1 MMSIASRENP
11 HYKTLK
17 KLCQSSRERRRSAR
31 VLLDGM
37 HLIEAYGRHRGIPEE
52 IVVSD
57 SGARRPEAARYLA
70 NCVAGTRVT
79 CLSDALFDDLAVVDT
94 PSGIMAIVA
103 WPQPARPLDH
113 GADTVL
119 LDGVQDPGNVGSIL
133 RSTAAAGFRQVLLSA
148 DCAQAWSPK
157 TLRAAMGAHFQVV
170 IHEGG
175 DLAGFLAAYPR
186 AGGGHR
192 AGGVYQSLCGQ
203 SRSTT
208 GVGLRQRR
216 AGRAAGSAGRDA
228 AAIAHPDAGRNG
240 IPQCRCGRCHL
251 PFRDRQATLRGLN
264 TCGQRLAPG
273 RRNAQLESVVS
284 EAIARYHAPV
294 SCTPGLAG
302 KLAHCPSARPRRAV
316 FLTPWQ

>member
-1 MMSIASRENP
+1 MKRIASRENP
-11 HYKTLK
+11 HYKMLK

-103 WPQPARPLDH
+103 WPQPARRLDH

-157 TLRAAMGAHFQVV
+157 TLRAAMGAHFQIE

-175 DLAGFLAAYPR
+175 DLAGFLAAFRGQAVATALVASTSLYAANLGRPL
-186 AGGGHR
+186 AWVFGSEGL
-192 AGGVYQSLCGQ
+192 GVRPAVLAATQRQVHIPMPGAMESLN
-203 SRSTT
+203 
-208 GVGLRQRR
+208 V
-216 AGRAAGSAGRDA
+216 AAA
-228 AAIAHPDAGRNG
+228 AAI
-240 IPQCRCGRCHL
+240 CL
-251 PFRDRQATLRGLN
+251 FETV
-264 TCGQRLAPG
+264 
-273 RRNAQLESVVS
+273 RRSHE
-284 EAIARYHAPV
+284 
-294 SCTPGLAG
+294 G
-302 KLAHCPSARPRRAV
+302 
-316 FLTPWQ
+316 